1 MGEGGGDGRFTVPS
15 IDVWYVFD
23 FFFFKLWLP
32 YKEKYN
38 GHVIVDANFFIFF
51 FDKKNSRLQLVKN
64 KVESSE
70 CDKRYI

>member
-1 MGEGGGDGRFTVPS
+1 MGGLQFHQLTYDMYL
-15 IDVWYVFD
+15 I

-38 GHVIVDANFFIFF
+38 GHVIVDCKFFYFF

-64 KVESSE
+64 KVETS
-70 CDKRYI
+70 